1 MNRPSSAPSVSRPST
16 PPATPPPSGGGSREP
31 TVAQWARAQA
41 MHGVTR
47 IVTGSRV
54 IISDQDARRLEKIT
68 ENWARYIET
77 GKWDAEQ

>member
-1 MNRPSSAPSVSRPST
+1 MGNLRAGELEIVEIRDVSPR
-16 PPATPPPSGGGSREP
+16 P